1 MCVTRILAFY
11 SIAVAML
18 FVSDDTHASMSKA
31 ELFSQHSPK
40 SSAEIE
46 YPYVDLILE
55 ISVFDLGPSN
65 RKLADRPLGNTGTR
79 FKKRVN
85 RLTALEGNRIRFE
98 NFSKQSYR
106 ESLDDIVTTL
116 TGLPEQVSL
125 MNLSKNEQLAFW
137 LNLYNVTLLREM
149 AYRQSEERIQF
160 EFANEK
166 DSTLFNRAVV
176 NVEGHA
182 LSLNDIKYDIILN
195 NFKDNENVIYGFFT
209 GVVGGPSL
217 QPKAFT
223 GNNVVTELKRSA
235 KDFINSNRGTYYNGR
250 LSVLYD
256 RYQDFFSGD
265 DKASAIQSH
274 ILGFIYDDMR
284 ESIAEVEASQ
294 LEMDIVDFSKAS
306 IFDKRV
312 YGAGN
317 SIARTDG
324 SLKRGEDSRALLRE
338 LVRKRNANRAVI
350 TVKDLSESEALS
362 KEK

>member
-1 MCVTRILAFY
+1 
-11 SIAVAML
+11 
-18 FVSDDTHASMSKA
+18 
-31 ELFSQHSPK
+31 
-40 SSAEIE
+40 
-46 YPYVDLILE
+46 
-55 ISVFDLGPSN
+55 VFDLGPSN
-65 RKLADRPLGNTGTR
+65 RKLSDRPLCNTGTR

-106 ESLDDIVTTL
+106 DSLDDIVTTL
-116 TGLPEQVSL
+116 TGLPAQVSL
-125 MNLSKNEQLAFW
+125 KNLSKNEQLAFW

-182 LSLNDIKYDIILN
+182 LSLNDIN
-195 NFKDNENVIYGFFT
+195 
-209 GVVGGPSL
+209 
-217 QPKAFT
+217 
-223 GNNVVTELKRSA
+223 RSA

-350 TVKDLSESEALS
+350 TVKDLSESEAMS